1 MQRPS
6 SQQVVTQC
14 GNASTRDE
22 ERSAPAAVAK
32 AKERKTSFLR
42 MVELLEVVTGHY
54 GQFRSQGRPGH
65 ETQQMVVEPGQQP
78 RWQPLLASAFGV
90 ETAAPAART

>member
-14 GNASTRDE
+14 GSASTRNE

-42 MVELLEVVTGHY
+42 MMDLLEVVTDAY
-54 GQFRSQGRPGH
+54 GQARSEQKW
-65 ETQQMVVEPGQQP
+65 PGQQVMHWVG
-78 RWQPLLASAFGV
+78 RSSQQV
-90 ETAAPAART
+90 VTQ